1 MGGEARGGR
10 TSKATAAAL
19 GIPSCVRAG
28 PAAGESIRNCWKR
41 ERVGAAGRASSAA
54 SQSLA
59 GLGAWRSRFA
69 VWAAAGRS
77 ETEIR
82 ILYVWLEVLERR
94 VLVLYLFCF
103 RVGKILSKHRPR
115 ACLGRKARAV
125 VGLVA
130 AGQEEPGRVPWAS
143 GVPPPVSPGHEGR
156 RLTAHVL
163 SPPDGSD
170 MRKRSG
176 GMARDEQQ
184 HAGRERG

>member
-1 MGGEARGGR
+1 MGGEAWGGR

-41 ERVGAAGRASSAA
+41 ERVGAAGRASSAHRA
-54 SQSLA
+54 LLA
-59 GLGAWRSRFA
+59 WGRGARALPSGRQP
-69 VWAAAGRS
+69 AGQKQKS
-77 ETEIR
+77 EH
-82 ILYVWLEVLERR
+82 VWLEVLERR

-176 GMARDEQQ
+176 GT
-184 HAGRERG
+184 GG